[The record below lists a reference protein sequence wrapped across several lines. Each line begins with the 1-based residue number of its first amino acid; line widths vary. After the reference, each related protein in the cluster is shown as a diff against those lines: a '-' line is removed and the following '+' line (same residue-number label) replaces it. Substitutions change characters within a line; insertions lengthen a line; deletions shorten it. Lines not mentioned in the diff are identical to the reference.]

1 MACPGFARPLPRHFE
16 HRRGHIDSD
25 DLSVWTDH
33 LRGDQTIDASTT
45 ADIDDPLTR
54 LELAD
59 AKGVARTS
67 ERRDRSFG
75 KTFQPVIVVAKH
87 AGEGTAG
94 VEVIASTR
102 ISCHSCVFFLDGL
115 TQATRVKTGFCLYTV
130 THHDLLIV

>member
-1 MACPGFARPLPRHFE
+1 MRE
-16 HRRGHIDSD
+16 HRPCHIDSD

-45 ADIDDPLTR
+45 ADIDNPLTG

-59 AKGVARTS
+59 AKGIARAS
-67 ERRDRSFG
+67 ERRDRAFR

-87 AGEGTAG
+87 AGKWTAR

-102 ISCHSCVFFLDGL
+102 ISCHSRVCFLDRL
-115 TQATRVKTGFCLYTV
+115 TQATQVKTGFCQ
-130 THHDLLIV
+130 